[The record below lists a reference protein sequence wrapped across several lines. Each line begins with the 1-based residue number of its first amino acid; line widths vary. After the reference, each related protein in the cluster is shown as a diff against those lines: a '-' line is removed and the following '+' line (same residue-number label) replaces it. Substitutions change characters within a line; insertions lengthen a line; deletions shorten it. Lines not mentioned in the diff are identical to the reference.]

1 MTIEKL
7 SQTSQ
12 IILDDLV
19 EACEAN
25 GWMEDQGTG
34 KAVANAAEQKASA
47 ICSMVRRLAYLEM
60 RAAKNTQIFD
70 SLAKMTE
77 IVCAYRG
84 DRIPIRD
91 KGINDAVLEARKLLD
106 TDFNFHLPAK

>member
-7 SQTSQ
+7 SQTSK

-19 EACEAN
+19 DACETN

-34 KAVANAAEQKASA
+34 KSVDKAAEQKAA
-47 ICSMVRRLAYLEM
+47 ALHSMIRRLVYLET
-60 RAAKNTQIFD
+60 RAAKNAQIFD
-70 SLAKMTE
+70 SLMKMTE
-77 IVCAYRG
+77 IVCCFRG

-91 KGINDAVLEARKLLD
+91 KGINDAVLEARKLLE
-106 TDFNFHLPAK
+106 L